1 MGEIQFASRGFIAE
15 RSNYAS
21 MEWMAAA
28 AAPAAAAIF
37 PRLNIRPFT
46 IDFTVTRI
54 ALIGPF
60 HVRTFCEIR

>member
-21 MEWMAAA
+21 MEWMA
-28 AAPAAAAIF
+28 AAAAIF